1 MYICD
6 AKLHMRKK
14 VTIKDIAKELNTA
27 SSTVSRALNNLPGV
41 GEARRLHILN
51 TAKALGYEPN
61 LLAQQLRKGHSNTIG
76 LIVPQINRQFFANV
90 IHSIEMVAK
99 EKGFNVLISQSNESD
114 VNERD
119 SMKALIA
126 SNVAGI
132 IMSVS
137 AQARDLGPYLEVL
150 EKQIPLVMFD
160 RTLNNL
166 DVHNVINDNEL
177 SAYNA
182 VTHLIEQGYRHIVHF
197 AGPQHL
203 DIYSLRLKGYKR
215 ALRDHG
221 LPFEPTRVLTQVNN
235 REAGKEAA
243 RMLLENNIRFDAI
256 HAASDYSAL
265 GAMLYLR
272 KKGIQVPQQVGIV
285 GCANEPFTEL
295 IGLSSI
301 EQYSEEVG
309 KAAARLLFEDIELQA
324 ERPVSKKISFTPTL
338 IIRESSKKIN

>member
-1 MYICD
+1 
-6 AKLHMRKK
+6 MRKK

-76 LIVPQINRQFFANV
+76 LIVPQINRQFFSNV
-90 IHSIEMVAK
+90 IHSVETVAK
-99 EKGFNVLISQSNESD
+99 EKGFNVLISQSNEND
-114 VNERD
+114 LNERD
-119 SMKALIA
+119 SIKALVS

-137 AQARDLGPYLEVL
+137 AQARSLQPYEEILD
-150 EKQIPLVMFD
+150 KNIPLVMFD

-177 SAYNA
+177 GAYNA
-182 VTHLIEQGYRHIVHF
+182 VSHLIEQGYRNIVHF

-203 DIYSLRLKGYKR
+203 DIYNLRLKGYRR
-215 ALRDHG
+215 ALKDHEIKFNPE
-221 LPFEPTRVLTQVNN
+221 LVLENVNN
-235 REAGKEAA
+235 RETGKKATKT
-243 RMLLENNIRFDAI
+243 LLKNRIKFDAI

-272 KKGIQVPQQVGIV
+272 KKGIKIPDEVGIV

-324 ERPVSKKISFTPTL
+324 EKPISRKISFTPTL
-338 IIRESSKKIN
+338 IIRESSKKTIK